1 MDKGE
6 CEVKIIFY
14 VWTVCFSLSYYG
26 YVINRL
32 GWDSLIAFGLSLA
45 AATCEAVAENAKD

>member
-1 MDKGE
+1 
-6 CEVKIIFY
+6 VKIIFY